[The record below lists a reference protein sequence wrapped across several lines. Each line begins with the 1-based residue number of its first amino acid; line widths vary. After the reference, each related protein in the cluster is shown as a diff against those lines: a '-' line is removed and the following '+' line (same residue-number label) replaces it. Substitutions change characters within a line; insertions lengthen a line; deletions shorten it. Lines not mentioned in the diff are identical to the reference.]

1 MCCKKSN
8 ETVWTINTYTNKLS
22 QLYAGFFLLTT
33 LAYHH
38 TTAKIFYMKTP
49 CHSKMHKNMNTLR
62 SVTGKDSKQV
72 SHSIQ
77 DSHAIHYERHY
88 KALQILLSLFI
99 IALSALCMP
108 TYAATSNDG
117 PSTSEQMVSESNT
130 NAQDDAKTEVAAKA
144 ENLVDYAAQKIDTIK
159 KEGVGISGV
168 TEEIF
173 DPTERNAVQ
182 QSGNLQGDAGLKGEY
197 NESYYILDKLNTGL
211 PPLSEPPNLSTP
223 LATLEFF
230 QSAVMKQ
237 QFDLA
242 AYALNMNLIDSEVQR
257 SRALELAKRLDFLL
271 SEKELYVFD
280 DLPDRPDGLIE
291 PPLGNASSVMGI
303 PRRSIQLG
311 YIDYRE
317 RRVPVYMERVQVN
330 DDAPIWVFSAQ
341 TVGNIDN
348 LYEQYHPAEFERH
361 LPIWMKLQ
369 FFGIALWEFLALF
382 SFFLFTMAMGWL
394 LSKGTEK
401 LISRYI
407 DDDQKYSTYYVG
419 STNSVAD
426 LVSKLTV
433 PLTFSISFSLV
444 FTLVSGGFPYLDA
457 VASSTRP
464 VIWVGLV
471 FSTMWLGIRV
481 INFFANRYQDM
492 QIENLSEEHLDKE
505 RRRRTYVS
513 IFRRVFIF
521 AMILGSIWIGLSEF
535 TNMEG
540 LGTTLL
546 TSAGIAGVIIGI
558 AAQPI
563 LGNIIAGVQVAV
575 TQPVRIGDTVMMEG
589 DWTTIEDLRYTYAV
603 LKTWDERRLIVPMR
617 HLITEVVE
625 NWSHTEAHQT
635 CVVYLYVDYGADIDA
650 IRNKFSELVKES
662 EFWDGETDPQML
674 TVSLSE
680 NTIKLRGSLASDS
693 PMNAFYLE
701 CEVREQML
709 SYLYQEQREYLPAE
723 RLIFKDRDE

>member
-1 MCCKKSN
+1 MQTPYN
-8 ETVWTINTYTNKLS
+8 
-22 QLYAGFFLLTT
+22 QRFF
-33 LAYHH
+33 
-38 TTAKIFYMKTP
+38 
-49 CHSKMHKNMNTLR
+49 KNMNTLR
-62 SVTGKDSKQV
+62 SDDVKGNKTANRLKG
-72 SHSIQ
+72 SHS
-77 DSHAIHYERHY
+77 YEATRCTV
-88 KALQILLSLFI
+88 LQSIFGFLV
-99 IALSALCMP
+99 IALSTIYTP
-108 TYAATSNDG
+108 VYAATSDNEA
-117 PSTSEQMVSESNT
+117 STSEQ
-130 NAQDDAKTEVAAKA
+130 NAGIQDNSKSQVATKA
-144 ENLVDYAAQKIDTIK
+144 ENLVDYAAQKIETIK
-159 KEGVGISGV
+159 KEGVSVSGV
-168 TEEIF
+168 AEEIF

-182 QSGNLQGDAGLKGEY
+182 QAGNLQGDTGLKGEY
-197 NESYYILDKLNTGL
+197 NEGYYLLDKINTGL

-257 SRALELAKRLDFLL
+257 SRSLELAKRLDFLL
-271 SEKELYVFD
+271 SERELYLFD

-291 PPLGNASSVMGI
+291 PPLGNTSSIMGI

-311 YIDYRE
+311 YIEYRE
-317 RRVPVYMERVQVN
+317 RRVPVYLERVQV
-330 DDAPIWVFSAQ
+330 DDKAPIWVFSAQ

-348 LYEQYHPAEFERH
+348 LYEQYHPAEFERY
-361 LPIWMKLQ
+361 LPTWMKIQ
-369 FFGIALWEFLALF
+369 FFNIALWEFLALF
-382 SFFLFTMAMGWL
+382 SFFLVTMGVGWL

-401 LISRYI
+401 IISHYI
-407 DDDQKYSTYYVG
+407 DDDQKYSSYVG
-419 STNSVAD
+419 STNGMAD

-433 PLTFSISFSLV
+433 PLTFSISFLLV

-464 VIWVGLV
+464 IIWIGLV

-492 QIENLSEEHLDKE
+492 QIENLAEEHFDKE

-513 IFRRVFIF
+513 VFRRVFIF

-546 TSAGIAGVIIGI
+546 TSAGIAGVVIGI

-617 HLITEVVE
+617 RLITEIVE
-625 NWSHTEAHQT
+625 NWSHTEVHQT
-635 CVVYLYVDYGADIDA
+635 CVVYLYVDYGADIKA
-650 IRNKFSELVKES
+650 IREKFVELVKANEL
-662 EFWDGETDPQML
+662 WDGETEPELL

-680 NTIKLRGSLASDS
+680 NTIKLRGSLASDG
-693 PMNAFYLE
+693 PMSAFDLE
-701 CEVREQML
+701 CQVREQML
-709 SYLYQEQREYLPAE
+709 NYLYHEQKEHLPAE